1 MTRRGAGLQA
11 AVLALAT
18 LGMIAPPRAALAYPE
33 YQRFIV
39 ERSGRAVNCAVCHA
53 HGDGPDGTAPGQIG
67 ALTPPEFE
75 RLGQARGAL
84 EPGVPVNSPILN
96 AFGNHIVTA
105 VGKTVVQELKLAP
118 GELADRL
125 PQDSDLDSDGIPDV
139 VEFVEGTHP
148 LLPGDGRPDRL
159 FMHNLRRHATPIALT
174 LAATLL
180 GLFGLRHLLAGIA
193 AGARR
198 HEDEELPL

>member
-1 MTRRGAGLQA
+1 MTL
-11 AVLALAT
+11 T
-18 LGMIAPPRAALAYPE
+18 PRAAAFAAATLLAGVAAPVAALAHPE

-39 ERSGRAVNCAVCHA
+39 ERSGRAVNCAMCHA

-75 RLGQARGAL
+75 ALGQARGAL
-84 EPGVPVNSPILN
+84 EPGVPVKSPILN

-105 VGKTVVQELKLAP
+105 IGKTAVQELKLAP
-118 GELADRL
+118 AELANRL

-139 VEFVEGTHP
+139 VEYVEGTHP

-159 FMHNLRRHATPIALT
+159 FLHNLRRHSTPIALT
-174 LAATLL
+174 LAATVL
-180 GLFGLRHLLAGIA
+180 GLYGLGHLLAGLA
-193 AGARR
+193 AGTRNR
-198 HEDEELPL
+198 EDEELPL